1 LSRADKDKDA
11 PLTLRISF
19 PNPIRPYCLA
29 FAEPE
34 EKDVFNVFAITSNR
48 EIYTLNVSGALFVRT
63 AATEVPVKDWC
74 KIHVEPGFGWSYPW
88 RMVAE
93 SAKALLISVHDG
105 AIIRLHKDSDDR
117 WDKTYYREGGW
128 KKTIRGFVPFQSHQ
142 TELFNGM
149 ELELSSA
156 IDMAPSPDGQ
166 HIWSVGMNH
175 TLRSRTK
182 GEDYGGAELDLV
194 AGHVRNLH
202 TATQPRIPPTQSQ
215 LLQILNVQGSYDSD
229 HYGYHSEMQQTPPE
243 AFAMYMTT
251 YHSCLQ

>member
-1 LSRADKDKDA
+1 
-11 PLTLRISF
+11 
-19 PNPIRPYCLA
+19 
-29 FAEPE
+29 
-34 EKDVFNVFAITSNR
+34 
-48 EIYTLNVSGALFVRT
+48 
-63 AATEVPVKDWC
+63 
-74 KIHVEPGFGWSYPW
+74 
-88 RMVAE
+88 MVAE
-93 SAKALLISVHDG
+93 SATALLISVHDG

-229 HYGYHSEMQQTPPE
+229 RYGYHVVTFSPAHHRFKFWAVRDAADSTRGIRDVHDDISFVPPIDE
-243 AFAMYMTT
+243 LMDISVWTLDGFHVKANDWFD
-251 YHSCLQ
+251 